1 MTNKDVVLAPKNL
14 AQMGEASV
22 CRSTYQGRACITK
35 THATLVER
43 DFYCSVAPYVNA
55 VGVNT
60 PALFEVSETTL
71 CMEWIPHAVSIEE
84 LAQDTNTFEQLARL
98 HGIELS
104 IQPHFKHHQWSLPQ
118 TQFALEQLSLTP
130 ELERMLYQLQQ
141 YSDVLFTP
149 RCVLSGDTNPG
160 NWGRRED
167 GTLVLFDWER
177 FGQGSP
183 AIDLAPLVA
192 GMGDKTAYQA
202 IITRYKAANP
212 SVDSHSLFVEL
223 VLAKAWIVIEVVNLL
238 TQRGTPNRDRYLNW
252 YNSVLPQWLP
262 HAFGWASLAESLR

>member
-1 MTNKDVVLAPKNL
+1 MTNKDVVLVLKNL

-22 CRSTYQGRACITK
+22 YRSMYQGRACITK

-43 DFYCSVAPYVNA
+43 DFYCSAAPYVNA

-60 PALFEVSETTL
+60 PALFEVRETTL

-98 HGIELS
+98 HGVERP

-118 TQFALEQLSLTP
+118 TQSALEQLSLTP
-130 ELERMLYQLQQ
+130 ELESMLYQLQQ
-141 YSDVLFTP
+141 RSDVLFTP

-192 GMGDKTAYQA
+192 GMGDKSAYQA
-202 IITRYKAANP
+202 IIARYKAANP

-262 HAFGWASLAESLR
+262 HAFRWASLAESLR